1 LRGIYIYVIGGPLL
15 IVRLEIALLSKAA
28 IVEYRVVFQDTYHT
42 DFNFSYGAR
51 ELYSC
56 STPEINHFVTKGV
69 LYVRGDDESGHY
81 DTSVAAFKHDKFNL
95 VSEVTELVKEFHN
108 KYGYKISVLEIPL
121 CSLLNGGL

>member
-1 LRGIYIYVIGGPLL
+1 MKRGTYIYVIGGPLL

-69 LYVRGDDESGHY
+69 LYVRGDHESGHY
-81 DTSVAAFKHDKFNL
+81 DTSVAAFRHDKFDL
-95 VSEVTELVKEFHN
+95 VSEVAELIDKFHA
-108 KYGYKISVLEIPL
+108 KYGYNASVLEI
-121 CSLLNGGL
+121 SL